1 MQAFKAASVCIVLVE
16 ANGTHIL
23 ICAALFIL
31 DICSLLELLLHRLRW
46 HFHLSRRLLARLLDG
61 LRQQDSPLFIILGT
75 VLLLLRGLH
84 RPLPELLGGGGGHD
98 LARRVD
104 AGLVERAVGV
114 SLGVL
119 IVAA

>member
-1 MQAFKAASVCIVLVE
+1 MQAFKAASVFIVLVQ
-16 ANGTHIL
+16 ANGTHVL
-23 ICAALFIL
+23 ICAALFVL
-31 DICSLLELLLHRLRW
+31 DVRSLLELLLHGLSG
-46 HFHLSRRLLARLLDG
+46 HLHLSRRLLARLLDG
-61 LRQQDSPLFIILGT
+61 LRQQHPPLLINLGT
-75 VLLLLRGLH
+75 ILLLFRRLH
-84 RPLPELLGGGGGHD
+84 SPLPELLGGWGRHD